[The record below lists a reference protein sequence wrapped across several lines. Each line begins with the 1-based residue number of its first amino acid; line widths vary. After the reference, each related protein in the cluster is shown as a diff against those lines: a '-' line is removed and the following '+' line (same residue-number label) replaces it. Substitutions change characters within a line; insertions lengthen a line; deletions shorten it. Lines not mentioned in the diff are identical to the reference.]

1 LGRRRKGA
9 GSPLDGKNQLPRGCS
24 LYARIYRT
32 MEKNHFTKDNRAA
45 MTPAEFGA
53 LYGKSPTW
61 SYRLIYDGTI
71 RVIKPNGRI
80 MIPVGEIERLNG
92 TAHFHTKSCR
102 RRVTSEV
109 AP

>member
-1 LGRRRKGA
+1 MDK
-9 GSPLDGKNQLPRGCS
+9 K
-24 LYARIYRT
+24 T
-32 MEKNHFTKDNRAA
+32 FTEDNRAA

-53 LYGKSPTW
+53 KYGKSSHWT
-61 SYRLIYDGTI
+61 YRLIYDGAI

-92 TAHFHTKSCR
+92 TAHVHTKSCR

-109 AP
+109 AT